1 MVAPVSDARS
11 SSPANKAVTS
21 RVPPHNLDAEVSLLG
36 AMLLSKDAIGA
47 AAERGLTPGDFYKPS
62 HQHIH
67 DAIQSLSVTGEPV
80 DVVTVSDKL
89 QRANLLEGIGGID
102 YLVEL
107 QNRTPAVSSADR
119 YARIV
124 RETSLL
130 RGLIGAASEIAEIA
144 YSQPDNIEQALDQAE
159 SRIFDV
165 AQNQVT
171 DSMVKLHDLMP
182 ETMTHLEEIM
192 ERGNSITGT
201 PTGFSDLDEL
211 LSGLQPGTLNIIG
224 ARPAMGKSALAIGM
238 AVNVAT
244 ITNKPVLFFSLEMGR
259 AELSQRIL
267 SSEARVD
274 SAKLRN
280 GRLNDEDWRRIGR
293 AIGRLSVPLY
303 IDDNSALTVMEIRA
317 KARRVVAKHGDIGMI
332 VIDYLQLMGGNTSAE
347 NRQLEVSEI
356 SRNLK
361 ILARDFK
368 IPVVALSQLSRGL
381 EQRQDKRPTLSDLR
395 ESGALEQDADVV
407 MFLYRPAVY
416 EDDPQRKAD
425 AYLQVAKHRAGALDD
440 IRLVFSANYTR
451 FDNFSAKTQ

>member
-1 MVAPVSDARS
+1 
-11 SSPANKAVTS
+11 
-21 RVPPHNLDAEVSLLG
+21 
-36 AMLLSKDAIGA
+36 MLLSKDAVGA
-47 AAERGLTPGDFYKPS
+47 AAERGVTPSDFYKPS

-67 DAIQSLSVTGEPV
+67 DAIQSLNVAGEPV

-89 QRANLLEGIGGID
+89 QRANLLEGVGGID
-102 YLVEL
+102 YLVDL

-124 RETSLL
+124 HETALL
-130 RGLIGAASEIAEIA
+130 RGLISAASEIAEIA
-144 YSQPDNIEQALDQAE
+144 YSQPDNIEGALDQAE

-171 DSMVKLHDLMP
+171 DSMVRINDLMP
-182 ETMTHLEEIM
+182 QTMTHLENIM
-192 ERGNSITGT
+192 ERGNPITGV
-201 PTGFSDLDEL
+201 PTGFIDLDEM
-211 LSGLQPGTLNIIG
+211 LSGFQPGTLNIIG
-224 ARPAMGKSALAIGM
+224 ARPAMGKSALAMGM

-244 ITNKPVLFFSLEMGR
+244 ITDKPVLFFSLEMGR

-267 SSEARVD
+267 SSEGRVD
-274 SAKLRN
+274 STKLRS

-303 IDDNSALTVMEIRA
+303 IDDNSAVTVMEIRA
-317 KARRVVAKHGDIGMI
+317 KARRIAAKHGDLGMI
-332 VIDYLQLMGGNTSAE
+332 VIDYLQLMGGNTSSE

-416 EDDPQRKAD
+416 EDDPQSKAD
-425 AYLQVAKHRAGALDD
+425 AYLNIAKHRAGPIGDV
-440 IRLVFSANYTR
+440 RLVFSANYTR
-451 FDNFSAKTQ
+451 FDNFSAKGT

>member
-1 MVAPVSDARS
+1 MSDTRSPQPARS
-11 SSPANKAVTS
+11 AM

-36 AMLLSKDAIGA
+36 AMLLSKDAVGA
-47 AAERGLTPGDFYKPS
+47 AAERGVTPSDFYKPS

-67 DAIQSLSVTGEPV
+67 DAIQSLNVAGEPV

-89 QRANLLEGIGGID
+89 QRANLLEGVGGID
-102 YLVEL
+102 YLVDL

-124 RETSLL
+124 HETALL
-130 RGLIGAASEIAEIA
+130 RGLITAASEIAEIA
-144 YSQPDNIEQALDQAE
+144 YSQPDNIEGALDQAE

-171 DSMVKLHDLMP
+171 DSMVRINDLMP
-182 ETMTHLEEIM
+182 QTMTHLENIM
-192 ERGNSITGT
+192 ERGNPITGV
-201 PTGFSDLDEL
+201 PTGFIDLDEM
-211 LSGLQPGTLNIIG
+211 LSGFQPGTLNIIG
-224 ARPAMGKSALAIGM
+224 ARPAMGKSALAMGM

-244 ITNKPVLFFSLEMGR
+244 ITDKPVLFFSLEMGR

-267 SSEARVD
+267 SSEGRVD
-274 SAKLRN
+274 STKLRS

-303 IDDNSALTVMEIRA
+303 IDDNSAVTVMEIRA
-317 KARRVVAKHGDIGMI
+317 KARRIAAKHGELGMI
-332 VIDYLQLMGGNTSAE
+332 VIDYLQLMGGNTSSE

-416 EDDPQRKAD
+416 EDDPQSKAD
-425 AYLQVAKHRAGALDD
+425 AYLNIAKHRAGPIGDV
-440 IRLVFSANYTR
+440 RLVFSANYTR
-451 FDNFSAKTQ
+451 FDNFSAKGT

>member
-1 MVAPVSDARS
+1 
-11 SSPANKAVTS
+11 
-21 RVPPHNLDAEVSLLG
+21 
-36 AMLLSKDAIGA
+36 MLLSKDAIGA
-47 AAERGLTPGDFYKPS
+47 AAERAVTPGDFYKPG

-67 DAIQSLSVTGEPV
+67 DAIQSLNVAGEPV

-89 QRANLLEGIGGID
+89 QRANLLETVGGID

-124 RETSLL
+124 RETALL

-144 YSQPDNIEQALDQAE
+144 YGQPENIEQALDQAE

-165 AQNQVT
+165 AQNQVSDT
-171 DSMVKLHDLMP
+171 MVRLHDLMP
-182 ETMTHLEEIM
+182 ETMDHLAEIM
-192 ERGNSITGT
+192 ERGNPVTGT
-201 PTGFSDLDEL
+201 PTGFVDLDEL

-224 ARPAMGKSALAIGM
+224 ARPAMGKSALAINM

-259 AELSQRIL
+259 AELTQRIL
-267 SSEARVD
+267 SGEARVD

-280 GRLNDEDWRRIGR
+280 GRLNEEDWRRIGK

-303 IDDNSALTVMEIRA
+303 IDDNSAVTVMEIRA
-317 KARRVVAKHGDIGMI
+317 KARRIAAKEGGIAMI

-368 IPVVALSQLSRGL
+368 IPVIALSQLSRGI

-407 MFLYRPAVY
+407 MFLYRPSVY

-425 AYLQVAKHRAGALDD
+425 AFLQIAKHRAGALDD

-451 FDNFSAKTQ
+451 FDNFTAKTQ

>member
-1 MVAPVSDARS
+1 MAAVSDTRS
-11 SSPANKAVTS
+11 SSASPRGAGS
-21 RVPPHNLDAEVSLLG
+21 RVPPHNLDAEASLLG

-47 AAERGLTPGDFYKPS
+47 AAERGVTPGDFYKPG

-67 DAIQSLSVTGEPV
+67 DAIQSLNVAGEPV

-89 QRANLLEGIGGID
+89 QRANLLETVGGID

-124 RETSLL
+124 RETALL

-144 YSQPDNIEQALDQAE
+144 YGQPENIEQALDQAE

-165 AQNQVT
+165 AQNQVSDT
-171 DSMVKLHDLMP
+171 MVRLHDLMP
-182 ETMTHLEEIM
+182 ETMDHLSEIM
-192 ERGNSITGT
+192 ERGNPVTGT
-201 PTGFSDLDEL
+201 PTGFVDLDEL

-224 ARPAMGKSALAIGM
+224 ARPAMGKSALAINM

-259 AELSQRIL
+259 AELTQRIL
-267 SSEARVD
+267 SGEARVD

-280 GRLNDEDWRRIGR
+280 GRLNEEDWRRIGK

-303 IDDNSALTVMEIRA
+303 IDDNSAVTVMEIRA
-317 KARRVVAKHGDIGMI
+317 KARRIAAKEGGIAMI

-368 IPVVALSQLSRGL
+368 IPVIALSQLSRGI

-407 MFLYRPAVY
+407 MFLYRPSVY

-425 AYLQVAKHRAGALDD
+425 AFLQIAKHRAGALDE
-440 IRLVFSANYTR
+440 SG
-451 FDNFSAKTQ
+451 SCPQ

>member
-1 MVAPVSDARS
+1 M
-11 SSPANKAVTS
+11 

-36 AMLLSKDAIGA
+36 AMLLSKDAVGA
-47 AAERGLTPGDFYKPS
+47 AAERGVTPSDFYKPS

-67 DAIQSLSVTGEPV
+67 DAIQSLNVAGEPV

-89 QRANLLEGIGGID
+89 QRANLLEGVGGID
-102 YLVEL
+102 YLVDL

-124 RETSLL
+124 HETALL
-130 RGLIGAASEIAEIA
+130 RGLITAASEIAEIA
-144 YSQPDNIEQALDQAE
+144 YSQPDNIEGALDQAE

-171 DSMVKLHDLMP
+171 DSMVRINDLMP
-182 ETMTHLEEIM
+182 QTMTHLENIM
-192 ERGNSITGT
+192 ERGNPITGV
-201 PTGFSDLDEL
+201 PTGFIDLDEM
-211 LSGLQPGTLNIIG
+211 LSGFQPGTLNIIG
-224 ARPAMGKSALAIGM
+224 ARPAMGKSALAMGM

-244 ITNKPVLFFSLEMGR
+244 ITDKPVLFFSLEMGR

-267 SSEARVD
+267 SSEGRVD
-274 SAKLRN
+274 STKLRS

-303 IDDNSALTVMEIRA
+303 IDDNSAVTVMEIRA
-317 KARRVVAKHGDIGMI
+317 KARRIAAKHGELGMI
-332 VIDYLQLMGGNTSAE
+332 VIDYLQLMGGNTSSE

-416 EDDPQRKAD
+416 EDDPQSKAD
-425 AYLQVAKHRAGALDD
+425 AYLNIAKHRAGPIGDV
-440 IRLVFSANYTR
+440 RLVFSANYTR
-451 FDNFSAKTQ
+451 FDNFSAKGT

>member
-1 MVAPVSDARS
+1 VTVSDTRAP
-11 SSPANKAVTS
+11 SPGNAGRVTA
-21 RVPPHNLDAEVSLLG
+21 RVPPHNLDAESSLLG
-36 AMLLSKDAIGA
+36 AMLLSRDAIGA
-47 AAERGLTPGDFYKPS
+47 AAERGVLPGDFYKPA

-67 DAIQSLSVTGEPV
+67 DAIQSLNITGEPV

-89 QRANLLEGIGGID
+89 QRANLLESIGGID

-144 YSQPDNIEQALDQAE
+144 YSQPDNIEAALDQAE

-165 AQNQVT
+165 AQNQVVDT
-171 DSMVKLHDLMP
+171 MVRVHDLMP
-182 ETMTHLEEIM
+182 ETMSHLEEIM
-192 ERGNSITGT
+192 ERGNPITGT
-201 PTGFSDLDEL
+201 PTGFVDLDEM

-224 ARPAMGKSALAIGM
+224 ARPAMGKSALAMGM

-267 SSEARVD
+267 SSEAKVD
-274 SAKLRN
+274 SSKLRS
-280 GRLNDEDWRRIGR
+280 GRLNEEDWRRIGR
-293 AIGRLSVPLY
+293 AIGRLSVPLF
-303 IDDNSALTVMEIRA
+303 IDDNSAVTVMEIRA
-317 KARRVVAKHGDIGMI
+317 KARRIAAKYGDIGMI
-332 VIDYLQLMGGNTSAE
+332 VIDYLQLMGGNSSSE

-425 AYLQVAKHRAGALDD
+425 ASLNIAKHRAGAIGE

-451 FDNFSAKTQ
+451 FDNFSSKSP

>member
-1 MVAPVSDARS
+1 VSDTRSPQPARS
-11 SSPANKAVTS
+11 AM

-36 AMLLSKDAIGA
+36 AMLLSKDAVGA
-47 AAERGLTPGDFYKPS
+47 AAERGVTPSDFYKPS

-67 DAIQSLSVTGEPV
+67 DAIQSLNVAGEPV

-89 QRANLLEGIGGID
+89 QRANLLEGVGGID
-102 YLVEL
+102 YLVDL

-124 RETSLL
+124 HETALL
-130 RGLIGAASEIAEIA
+130 RGLISAASEIAEIA
-144 YSQPDNIEQALDQAE
+144 YSQPDNIEGALDQAE

-171 DSMVKLHDLMP
+171 DSMVRINDLMP
-182 ETMTHLEEIM
+182 QTMTHLENIM
-192 ERGNSITGT
+192 ERGNPITGV
-201 PTGFSDLDEL
+201 PTGFIDLDEM
-211 LSGLQPGTLNIIG
+211 LSGFQPGTLNIIG
-224 ARPAMGKSALAIGM
+224 ARPAMGKSALAMGM

-244 ITNKPVLFFSLEMGR
+244 ITDKPVLFFSLEMGR

-267 SSEARVD
+267 SSEGRVD
-274 SAKLRN
+274 STKLRS

-303 IDDNSALTVMEIRA
+303 IDDNSAVTVMEIRA
-317 KARRVVAKHGDIGMI
+317 KARRIAAKHGDLGMI
-332 VIDYLQLMGGNTSAE
+332 VIDYLQLMGGNTSSE

-416 EDDPQRKAD
+416 EDDPQSKAD
-425 AYLQVAKHRAGALDD
+425 AYLNIAKHRAGPIGDV
-440 IRLVFSANYTR
+440 RLVFSANYTR
-451 FDNFSAKTQ
+451 FDNFSAKGT

>member
-1 MVAPVSDARS
+1 MAAVSDTRS
-11 SSPANKAVTS
+11 SSASPRGSGS
-21 RVPPHNLDAEVSLLG
+21 RVPPHNLDAEASLLG

-47 AAERGLTPGDFYKPS
+47 AAERAVTPGDFYKPG

-67 DAIQSLSVTGEPV
+67 DAIQSLNVAGEPV

-89 QRANLLEGIGGID
+89 QRANLLETVGGID

-124 RETSLL
+124 RETALL

-144 YSQPDNIEQALDQAE
+144 YGQPENIEQALDQAE

-165 AQNQVT
+165 AQNQVSDT
-171 DSMVKLHDLMP
+171 MVRLHDLMP
-182 ETMTHLEEIM
+182 ETMDHLAEIM
-192 ERGNSITGT
+192 ERGNPVTGT
-201 PTGFSDLDEL
+201 PTGFVDLDEL

-224 ARPAMGKSALAIGM
+224 ARPAMGKSALAINM

-259 AELSQRIL
+259 AELTQRIL
-267 SSEARVD
+267 SGEARVD

-280 GRLNDEDWRRIGR
+280 GRLNEEDWRRIGK

-303 IDDNSALTVMEIRA
+303 IDDNSAVTVMEIRA
-317 KARRVVAKHGDIGMI
+317 KARRIAAKEGGIAMI

-368 IPVVALSQLSRGL
+368 IPVIALSQLSRGI

-407 MFLYRPAVY
+407 MFLYRPSVY

-425 AYLQVAKHRAGALDD
+425 AFLQIAKHRAGALDD

-451 FDNFSAKTQ
+451 FDNFTAKTQ

>member
-1 MVAPVSDARS
+1 MSDTRLPQPARS
-11 SSPANKAVTS
+11 AM

-36 AMLLSKDAIGA
+36 AMLLSKDAVGA
-47 AAERGLTPGDFYKPS
+47 AIERGVTPSDFYKPS

-67 DAIQSLSVTGEPV
+67 DAIQSLNVAGEPV

-89 QRANLLEGIGGID
+89 QRANLLEGVGGID
-102 YLVEL
+102 YLVDL

-124 RETSLL
+124 HETALL
-130 RGLIGAASEIAEIA
+130 RGLISAASEIAEIA
-144 YSQPDNIEQALDQAE
+144 YSQPDNIEGALDQAE

-171 DSMVKLHDLMP
+171 DSMVRINDLMP
-182 ETMTHLEEIM
+182 QTMTHLENIM
-192 ERGNSITGT
+192 ERGNPITGV
-201 PTGFSDLDEL
+201 PTGFIDLDEM
-211 LSGLQPGTLNIIG
+211 LSGFQPGTLNIIG
-224 ARPAMGKSALAIGM
+224 ARPAVGKSALAMGM

-244 ITNKPVLFFSLEMGR
+244 ITDKPVLFFSLEMGR

-267 SSEARVD
+267 SSEGRVD
-274 SAKLRN
+274 STKLRS

-303 IDDNSALTVMEIRA
+303 IDDNSAVTVMEIRA
-317 KARRVVAKHGDIGMI
+317 KARRVAAKHGELGMI
-332 VIDYLQLMGGNTSAE
+332 VIDYLQLMGGNTGSE

-407 MFLYRPAVY
+407 MFLYRPSLY
-416 EDDPQRKAD
+416 EDDPQNKAD
-425 AYLQVAKHRAGALDD
+425 AYLNIAKHRAGPIGDV
-440 IRLVFSANYTR
+440 RLVFSANYTR
-451 FDNFSAKTQ
+451 FDNFSAKGT

>member
-1 MVAPVSDARS
+1 M
-11 SSPANKAVTS
+11 

-36 AMLLSKDAIGA
+36 AMLLSKDAVGA
-47 AAERGLTPGDFYKPS
+47 AIERGVTPSDFYKPS

-67 DAIQSLSVTGEPV
+67 DAIQSLNVAGEPV

-89 QRANLLEGIGGID
+89 QRANLLEGVGGID
-102 YLVEL
+102 YLVDL

-124 RETSLL
+124 HETALL
-130 RGLIGAASEIAEIA
+130 RGLISAASEIAEIA
-144 YSQPDNIEQALDQAE
+144 YSQPDNIEGALDQAE

-171 DSMVKLHDLMP
+171 DSMVRINDLMP
-182 ETMTHLEEIM
+182 QTMTHLENIM
-192 ERGNSITGT
+192 ERGNPITGV
-201 PTGFSDLDEL
+201 PTGFIDLDEM
-211 LSGLQPGTLNIIG
+211 LSGFQPGTLNIIG
-224 ARPAMGKSALAIGM
+224 ARPAVGKSALAMGM

-244 ITNKPVLFFSLEMGR
+244 ITDKPVLFFSLEMGR

-267 SSEARVD
+267 SSEGRVD
-274 SAKLRN
+274 STKLRS

-303 IDDNSALTVMEIRA
+303 IDDNSAVTVMEIRA
-317 KARRVVAKHGDIGMI
+317 KARRVAAKHGELGMI
-332 VIDYLQLMGGNTSAE
+332 VIDYLQLMGGNTGSE

-407 MFLYRPAVY
+407 MFLYRPSLY
-416 EDDPQRKAD
+416 EDDPQNKAD
-425 AYLQVAKHRAGALDD
+425 AYLNIAKHRAGPIGDV
-440 IRLVFSANYTR
+440 RLVFSANYTR
-451 FDNFSAKTQ
+451 FDNFSAKGT

>member
-1 MVAPVSDARS
+1 MSDTRMPQPGRS
-11 SSPANKAVTS
+11 AV

-47 AAERGLTPGDFYKPS
+47 AAERGVSPSDFYKPS

-67 DAIQSLSVTGEPV
+67 DAMQALNVAGEPV

-89 QRANLLEGIGGID
+89 QRASLLESIGGID
-102 YLVEL
+102 YLVDL

-124 RETSLL
+124 RETALL

-144 YSQPDNIEQALDQAE
+144 YSQPDNIENALDQAE

-171 DSMVKLHDLMP
+171 DSMVRINDLMP
-182 ETMTHLEEIM
+182 QTMTHLENIM
-192 ERGNSITGT
+192 EQGNPITGV
-201 PTGFSDLDEL
+201 PTGFVDLDEM

-224 ARPAMGKSALAIGM
+224 ARPAMGKSALAMGM

-267 SSEARVD
+267 SSEGRVD
-274 SAKLRN
+274 STKLRS

-303 IDDNSALTVMEIRA
+303 IDDNSAVTVMEIRA
-317 KARRVVAKHGDIGMI
+317 KARRIAAKHGDLGMI
-332 VIDYLQLMGGNTSAE
+332 VIDYLQLMGGNSSSE

-407 MFLYRPAVY
+407 MFLYRPAMY

-425 AYLQVAKHRAGALDD
+425 AYLSIAKHRAGPIGDV
-440 IRLVFSANYTR
+440 RLVFSANYTR
-451 FDNFSAKTQ
+451 FDNFSSKGQ

>member
-1 MVAPVSDARS
+1 MSDTRSPQPARS
-11 SSPANKAVTS
+11 AM

-36 AMLLSKDAIGA
+36 AMSLSKDAVGA
-47 AAERGLTPGDFYKPS
+47 AAERGVTPSDFYKPS

-67 DAIQSLSVTGEPV
+67 DAIQSLNVAGEPV

-89 QRANLLEGIGGID
+89 QRANLLEGVGGID
-102 YLVEL
+102 YLVDL

-124 RETSLL
+124 HETALL
-130 RGLIGAASEIAEIA
+130 RGLISAASEIAEIA
-144 YSQPDNIEQALDQAE
+144 YSQPDNIEGALDQAE

-171 DSMVKLHDLMP
+171 DSMVRINDLMP
-182 ETMTHLEEIM
+182 QTMTHLENIM
-192 ERGNSITGT
+192 ERGNPITGV
-201 PTGFSDLDEL
+201 PTGFIDLDEM
-211 LSGLQPGTLNIIG
+211 LSGFQPGTLNIIG
-224 ARPAMGKSALAIGM
+224 ARPAMGKSALAMGM

-244 ITNKPVLFFSLEMGR
+244 ITDKPVLFFSLEMGR

-267 SSEARVD
+267 SSEGRVD
-274 SAKLRN
+274 STKLRS

-303 IDDNSALTVMEIRA
+303 IDDNSAVTVMEIRA
-317 KARRVVAKHGDIGMI
+317 KARRIAAKHGDLGMI
-332 VIDYLQLMGGNTSAE
+332 VIDYLQLMGGNTSSE

-416 EDDPQRKAD
+416 EDDPQSKAD
-425 AYLQVAKHRAGALDD
+425 AYLNIAKHRAGPIGDV
-440 IRLVFSANYTR
+440 RLVFSANYTR
-451 FDNFSAKTQ
+451 FDNFSAKGT

>member
-1 MVAPVSDARS
+1 MPQPGRS
-11 SSPANKAVTS
+11 AV

-47 AAERGLTPGDFYKPS
+47 AAERGVSPSDFYKPS

-67 DAIQSLSVTGEPV
+67 DAMQALNVAGEPV

-89 QRANLLEGIGGID
+89 QRASLLESIGGID
-102 YLVEL
+102 YLVDL

-124 RETSLL
+124 RETALL

-144 YSQPDNIEQALDQAE
+144 YSQPDNIENALDQAE

-171 DSMVKLHDLMP
+171 DSMVRINDLMP
-182 ETMTHLEEIM
+182 QTMTHLENIM
-192 ERGNSITGT
+192 EQGNPITGV
-201 PTGFSDLDEL
+201 PTGFVDLDEM

-224 ARPAMGKSALAIGM
+224 ARPAMGKSALAMGM

-267 SSEARVD
+267 SSEGRVD
-274 SAKLRN
+274 STKLRS

-303 IDDNSALTVMEIRA
+303 IDDNSAVTVMEIRA
-317 KARRVVAKHGDIGMI
+317 KARRIAAKHGDLGMI
-332 VIDYLQLMGGNTSAE
+332 VIDYLQLMGGNSSSE

-407 MFLYRPAVY
+407 MFLYRPAMY

-425 AYLQVAKHRAGALDD
+425 AYLSIAKHRAGPIGDV
-440 IRLVFSANYTR
+440 RLVFSANYTR
-451 FDNFSAKTQ
+451 FDNFSSKGQ

>member
-1 MVAPVSDARS
+1 MVAPVSDARPS
-11 SSPANKAVTS
+11 SSANKAVTS

-317 KARRVVAKHGDIGMI
+317 KARRIVAKHGDIGMI

>member
-1 MVAPVSDARS
+1 MSDTRSPQPARS
-11 SSPANKAVTS
+11 AM

-36 AMLLSKDAIGA
+36 AMLLSKDAVGA
-47 AAERGLTPGDFYKPS
+47 AAERGVTPSDFYKPS

-67 DAIQSLSVTGEPV
+67 DAIQSLNVAGEPV

-89 QRANLLEGIGGID
+89 QRANLLEGVGGID
-102 YLVEL
+102 YLVDL

-124 RETSLL
+124 HETALL
-130 RGLIGAASEIAEIA
+130 RGLISAASEIAEIA
-144 YSQPDNIEQALDQAE
+144 YSQPDNIEGALDQAE

-171 DSMVKLHDLMP
+171 DSMVRINDLMP
-182 ETMTHLEEIM
+182 QTMTHLENIM
-192 ERGNSITGT
+192 ERGNPITGV
-201 PTGFSDLDEL
+201 PTGFIDLDEM
-211 LSGLQPGTLNIIG
+211 LSGFQPGTLNIIG
-224 ARPAMGKSALAIGM
+224 ARPAMGKSALAMGM

-244 ITNKPVLFFSLEMGR
+244 ITDKPVLFFSLEMGR

-267 SSEARVD
+267 SSEGRVD
-274 SAKLRN
+274 STKLRS

-303 IDDNSALTVMEIRA
+303 IDDNSAVTVMEIRA
-317 KARRVVAKHGDIGMI
+317 KARRIAAKHGDLGMI
-332 VIDYLQLMGGNTSAE
+332 VIDYLQLMGGNTSSE

-416 EDDPQRKAD
+416 EDDPQSKAD
-425 AYLQVAKHRAGALDD
+425 AYLNIAKHRAGPIGDV
-440 IRLVFSANYTR
+440 RLVFSANYTR
-451 FDNFSAKTQ
+451 FDNFSAKGT

>member
-317 KARRVVAKHGDIGMI
+317 KARRIVAKHGDIGMI